1 MREGDWTN
9 GCGFSFFCFGFFFSR
24 PRASL
29 FPMGDSLPQLPR
41 FCQSD
46 SPGQS
51 DSPERL
57 TPWRTPRHCVL
68 FRTRTRNRGWDLPGK
83 RRARPSG
90 DRQLRHTHWLAPA
103 CQACLPSLAS
113 SPEVFSR
120 ASCADSRIKYLPG
133 QCASIESARS
143 RASRKVLRDAIHS
156 TSPVSSFRQTMYPRL
171 ISRIILS
178 AQVGFCDARHMF
190 L

>member
-29 FPMGDSLPQLPR
+29 FPMRDSLPQLPR

-68 FRTRTRNRGWDLPGK
+68 FRTRTRNRGWDLPVACKERGVQG
-83 RRARPSG
+83 RRVTVSCGISIGWRPRAGRACHPSQVARKFSPELHARILESNTCPANAPRSIPRG
-90 DRQLRHTHWLAPA
+90 LAPLA
-103 CQACLPSLAS
+103 RCCAMRSTAPRRFLAFGRRCTLAS
-113 SPEVFSR
+113 
-120 ASCADSRIKYLPG
+120 
-133 QCASIESARS
+133 
-143 RASRKVLRDAIHS
+143 
-156 TSPVSSFRQTMYPRL
+156 
-171 ISRIILS
+171 
-178 AQVGFCDARHMF
+178 
-190 L
+190 